1 MSRKRTIVVNGKE
14 ITLLPRPNQEDYI
27 SLTDIMKSFDDEFA
41 IYSWLRNR
49 NTVEFIGVWEEL
61 HNPDFKGNEFVRFKS
76 EVGLNTFN
84 LTPKKWIEATNAIGM
99 IVKSGRYG
107 GGTFAH
113 QDIAI
118 NFCYWLSPT
127 FQLYLIKEFQRL
139 KEEEAERQSI
149 EWNVRRIMS
158 KANYRIHTEAVR
170 EHLIPPR
177 LQYTKMEG
185 LYFANEADVL
195 NMALFGM
202 TAKEWRLQNPEA
214 KGNIRDNA
222 TAEQLLVLSN
232 LQSLNAKLMK
242 WDCDQEQRLQILN
255 EAAIEEMQILVS
267 STSLKQ
273 LPEDEKK
280 KLGRGKK
287 GE

>member
-84 LTPKKWIEATNAIGM
+84 LTPKKWIEATDAIGM

-139 KEEEAERQSI
+139 KEEEAERQSL

-195 NMALFGM
+195 NMALFGI
-202 TAKEWRLQNPEA
+202 TAKEWRQQNPEA

-287 GE
+287 GQ

>member
-99 IVKSGRYG
+99 IVKSGRYS

-139 KEEEAERQSI
+139 KEEEAERQSLD
-149 EWNVRRIMS
+149 WNVRRIMS

-202 TAKEWRLQNPEA
+202 TAKEWRQQNPEA

>member
-84 LTPKKWIEATNAIGM
+84 LTPKKWIEATDAIGM

-139 KEEEAERQSI
+139 KEEEAERQSLD
-149 EWNVRRIMS
+149 WNVRRIMS

-202 TAKEWRLQNPEA
+202 TAKEWRQQNPEA